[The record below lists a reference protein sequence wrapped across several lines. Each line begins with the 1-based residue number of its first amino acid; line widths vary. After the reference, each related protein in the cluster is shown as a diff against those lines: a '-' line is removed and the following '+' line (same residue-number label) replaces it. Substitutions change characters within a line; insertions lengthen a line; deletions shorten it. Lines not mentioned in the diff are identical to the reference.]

1 MKKLSKWL
9 VVFAIAAIL
18 IIPTTVFAN
27 KDNKAA
33 TSQEVDG
40 SVVLLN
46 SEYGVYLS
54 RWVTTRPVN
63 SDGGNI
69 KICMSGVNSGNTITV
84 NLYEKD
90 VTFNKT
96 VKKDITFNNLETGSS
111 TKICSE
117 EIEVEK
123 EVDGDFAE
131 LFLKVKGKLESDTV
145 RLYIED

>member
-1 MKKLSKWL
+1 M
-9 VVFAIAAIL
+9 
-18 IIPTTVFAN
+18 
-27 KDNKAA
+27 
-33 TSQEVDG
+33 
-40 SVVLLN
+40 
-46 SEYGVYLS
+46 SE
-54 RWVTTRPVN
+54 
-63 SDGGNI
+63 
-69 KICMSGVNSGNTITV
+69 VNSGNTITV

-96 VKKDITFNNLETGSS
+96 VKKDIIFNNLETGSL

-131 LFLKVKGKLESDTV
+131 LFLKIKGKLESDTV